1 MVVLSSGFTLTECVS
16 YNKLTIPMEKRN
28 NIKTI
33 DNLPD
38 EALEWMLMTEEE
50 RLREKQRMW
59 QTYLALGGSLDPEPD
74 PQSPFY
80 FLYVEDEESADP
92 SVR

>member
-1 MVVLSSGFTLTECVS
+1 
-16 YNKLTIPMEKRN
+16 MEKRN
-28 NIKTI
+28 NIKLI
-33 DNLPD
+33 HDLPD

-50 RLREKQRMW
+50 RLRENARMW

-80 FLYVEDEESADP
+80 FLYVEDDEPAGP
-92 SVR
+92 SIR